1 MIDGLGMA
9 ADKGGKTSGG
19 QQGMQGD
26 EGCAVVGSEGT
37 NCRAMRQQGGGGR
50 VAAGEAAT

>member
-1 MIDGLGMA
+1 MIDGLGVA

-37 NCRAMRQQGGGGR
+37 NRRAMRQQGGGGR